1 MVLTMGKVTY
11 SHDLLLAALQSST
24 VSYKVVLEPGS
35 IQIFWPMLNSTGFL
49 SSPSSRIDCCV
60 REHGPFRL
68 ICILGVTCLPLD
80 RRKSCL
86 LSFTKS

>member
-35 IQIFWPMLNSTGFL
+35 IQIFGRCSIRLDFFL
-49 SSPSSRIDCCV
+49 PPVPELTVVFESMGRF
-60 REHGPFRL
+60 G
-68 ICILGVTCLPLD
+68 
-80 RRKSCL
+80 
-86 LSFTKS
+86 